1 MLSASQK
8 SLHWNNLNCRNQVIR
23 YYITS
28 MATEVS
34 RILLCSIS
42 LLINCPSCNCRV
54 FHKILWQVPVPV
66 KKKDP
71 PRSENKFRAFIK
83 RSSEPLLHMQNQ
95 QQVRKNT
102 LFPRNRDTYIFFIL
116 FYLLQRRNCPPTR
129 RA

>member
-1 MLSASQK
+1 MLSASKK
-8 SLHWNNLNCRNQVIR
+8 SLHWNNLNCRNQVTR
-23 YYITS
+23 YYNTS

-34 RILLCSIS
+34 RNLCSFF
-42 LLINCPSCNCRV
+42 CPSCNCRV

-95 QQVRKNT
+95 QQVRKET
-102 LFPRNRDTYIFFIL
+102 LFTKKSRYIFFTL

>member
-1 MLSASQK
+1 
-8 SLHWNNLNCRNQVIR
+8 
-23 YYITS
+23 

-102 LFPRNRDTYIFFIL
+102 LFPRNRDTYSSSFFI
-116 FYLLQRRNCPPTR
+116 FYNAETVHLLAEPKPYSRGMTPKIDAYLVPCTDTNSTPWP
-129 RA
+129 